1 MRDPKLAHILV
12 NVIDVLIMQIV
23 TYHIAYLTKHA

>member
-1 MRDPKLAHILV
+1 MSVLFDGDKCWMFF

-23 TYHIAYLTKHA
+23 TYHIPN